1 MVTGSSVCTPRI
13 VARPVND
20 VFLLGSG
27 SCPAPAFRIRLARN
41 LCRNVPA
48 SERGGALHLTT
59 GKRPHP
65 LDPLAAQEID
75 EVRRILIEQGL
86 LTESVRVAYLG
97 LEEPPKD
104 EVLAGGESTPSGRRA
119 RVLLID
125 LATEASSDVI
135 VSIGVGAAGARVESR
150 TPTDPAESGQ
160 VPMLDEEHALVRR
173 VLRED
178 AGWAEALARRGI
190 TDPAGVYLA
199 ALSAG
204 HYGLPAER
212 GRRVARVLAHV
223 MPTPQSLPWAH
234 PVDGLVAY
242 VDLVKGEILE
252 IVDTGPQ
259 PVPSEPGDYTQGP
272 HRTTQKPIR
281 ITQPEGPSFT
291 VDGPLVTWEKWSLR
305 LGYDMREGLTLHQIG
320 FEDGGRVRPVVYRAS
335 VAEMLVPY
343 GDPSPV
349 RFWQNYF
356 DTGEYQLG
364 KLANS
369 LELGCDCLGEITYFD
384 AVVTDGACVP
394 KVINN
399 AICMHEEDYGVLWKH
414 TDPANGS
421 RETRRQ
427 RRLVISFFVTVGNY
441 DYGFYWYLYLDGTI
455 ELEVKATGIVFTAA
469 YDDRA
474 APYASEVAPG
484 LAAPYHQHLFSA
496 RLDMTVDGVA
506 NAVEEVEVVR
516 HPMGPA
522 NPYGNAIGR
531 AATRLRTE
539 REARRDADLAAERTW
554 HVVNPSVRNRLGR
567 PVGYALHPE
576 GKPTLLAAEGSSI
589 RRRAEFAT
597 RHLWVTRYHPAERY
611 PAGDLVNQHPGGAGL
626 PAYTRADRDID
637 GQDIVLWHTFGLTHF
652 PRVEDWPI
660 MPVDTCGFVLK
671 PVGFFDRNPTLD
683 VPPSAAERSCH

>member
-1 MVTGSSVCTPRI
+1 MHLSTGM
-13 VARPVND
+13 
-20 VFLLGSG
+20 L
-27 SCPAPAFRIRLARN
+27 
-41 LCRNVPA
+41 
-48 SERGGALHLTT
+48 
-59 GKRPHP
+59 PHP

-75 EVRRILIEQGL
+75 EVRRVLMAEGL
-86 LTESVRVAYLG
+86 LTETVRVAYLG
-97 LEEPPKD
+97 LEEPPKG
-104 EVLAGGESTPSGRRA
+104 EVLAHTAKTPAARRA
-119 RVLLID
+119 RAFLLD
-125 LATEASSDVI
+125 LATEAAQDVI
-135 VSIGVGAAGARVESR
+135 VSISDGRVEKS
-150 TPTDPAESGQ
+150 TPIDPVTDGQ

-178 AGWAEALARRGI
+178 AGWAKALARRGI
-190 TDPAGVYLA
+190 EDPAGVYLA

-204 HYGLPAER
+204 HFDLPKEE

-223 MPTPQSLPWAH
+223 MPTPDSLPWAH

-259 PVPSEPGDYTQGP
+259 PIPQESGDYGHGP
-272 HRTTQKPIR
+272 HRTTQKPIH

-291 VDGPLVTWEKWSLR
+291 IDGPLITWEKWSLR

-320 FEDGGRVRPVVYRAS
+320 FEDGGRTRPIVYRAS
-335 VAEMLVPY
+335 VAEMVVPY
-343 GDPSPV
+343 GDPSPI

-384 AVVTDGACVP
+384 AVVTDGAGMP

-455 ELEVKATGIVFTAA
+455 ELEVKATGIVFTGA
-469 YDDRA
+469 YDERA

-484 LAAPYHQHLFSA
+484 LAAPYHQHLFGA

-506 NAVEEVEVVR
+506 NAVDEVEATR
-516 HPMGPA
+516 AGG
-522 NPYGNAIGR
+522 PYGSAIGR
-531 AATRLRTE
+531 GVTRLRTE
-539 REARRDADLAAERTW
+539 REARRDADVKAERTW
-554 HVVNPSVRNRLGR
+554 HVVNPEVRNRLGR
-567 PVGYALHPE
+567 PVGYALHAE
-576 GKPTLLAAEGSSI
+576 GKPTLLAAPESSI
-589 RRRAEFAT
+589 GRRAEFAT

-652 PRVEDWPI
+652 PRTEDWPI

>member
-1 MVTGSSVCTPRI
+1 M
-13 VARPVND
+13 
-20 VFLLGSG
+20 
-27 SCPAPAFRIRLARN
+27 LARH
-41 LCRNVPA
+41 CRNVPA
-48 SERGGALHLTT
+48 TERGGTLHLTT
-59 GKRPHP
+59 GKHPHP

-75 EVRRILIEQGL
+75 EVRRVLAKEGL
-86 LTESVRVAYLG
+86 LSETVRVAYLG
-97 LEEPPKD
+97 LEEPRKD
-104 EVLAGGESTPSGRRA
+104 AVLAYDPDNPPARRA
-119 RVLLID
+119 RAFLLD
-125 LATEASSDVI
+125 LATERSEDVI
-135 VSIGVGAAGARVESR
+135 VSISAGRVEER
-150 TPTDPAESGQ
+150 RPIDPVTDGQ

-178 AGWAEALARRGI
+178 AGWAGALARRGI
-190 TDPAGVYLA
+190 DDPATVYLA

-204 HYGLPAER
+204 HFGLPKEE
-212 GRRVARVLAHV
+212 GRRVARVLAHL
-223 MPTPQSLPWAH
+223 MPTPESLPWAH

-259 PVPSEPGDYTQGP
+259 PVPAEPGDYHQGP
-272 HRTTQKPIR
+272 HRTSQKPIR

-320 FEDGGRVRPVVYRAS
+320 FEDGGRTRPIVYRAS
-335 VAEMLVPY
+335 VAEMMVPY
-343 GDPSPV
+343 GDPSPI

-384 AVVTDGACVP
+384 AVVTDGAGVP
-394 KVINN
+394 KVITN

-455 ELEVKATGIVFTAA
+455 ELEVKATGIVFTGA

-506 NAVEEVEVVR
+506 NAVDEVEAVQA
-516 HPMGPA
+516 GS
-522 NPYGNAIGR
+522 PYGNAFGR
-531 AATRLRTE
+531 AVTRLRTE
-539 REARRDADLAAERTW
+539 LQAKRDADLKAERTW
-554 HVVNPSVRNRLGR
+554 HVVNPSVRNRLGH
-567 PVGYALHPE
+567 PVGYALFPE
-576 GKPTLLAAEGSSI
+576 GKPTLMAGEGSSI
-589 RRRAEFAT
+589 HRRAEFAT

-626 PAYTRADRDID
+626 PSYTKADRDID

-652 PRVEDWPI
+652 PRTEDWPI
-660 MPVDTCGFVLK
+660 MPVDTCGFTLK

>member
-1 MVTGSSVCTPRI
+1 M
-13 VARPVND
+13 
-20 VFLLGSG
+20 
-27 SCPAPAFRIRLARN
+27 
-41 LCRNVPA
+41 
-48 SERGGALHLTT
+48 HLTT
-59 GKRPHP
+59 GKHPHP

-75 EVRRILIEQGL
+75 EVRRILTEAGL
-86 LTESVRVAYLG
+86 LNDTVRVAYLG
-97 LEEPPKD
+97 LEEPPKA
-104 EVLAGGESTPSGRRA
+104 EVLAYEAGATPPARRA
-119 RVLLID
+119 RAFLLD
-125 LATEASSDVI
+125 LATERSEDAI
-135 VSIGVGAAGARVESR
+135 VSISDRAVDRR
-150 TPTDPAESGQ
+150 TPIDPVADGQ
-160 VPMLDEEHALVRR
+160 VPMLDEEHALVRF

-178 AGWAEALARRGI
+178 PQWVEALERRGI

-204 HYGLPAER
+204 HYGLRKEE
-212 GRRVARVLAHV
+212 GRRVARVLAHR
-223 MPTPQSLPWAH
+223 MPTPGSLPWAH

-242 VDLVKGEILE
+242 VDLVKGEVME

-259 PVPSEPGDYTQGP
+259 PIPEEPGDYHLGP
-272 HRTTQKPIR
+272 HRTTQKPIH
-281 ITQPEGPSFT
+281 ITQPDGPSFT
-291 VDGPLVTWEKWSLR
+291 IDGPLVTWEKWSLR
-305 LGYDMREGLTLHQIG
+305 LGYDMREGLTLHRIG
-320 FEDGGRVRPVVYRAS
+320 FEDGGRTRPIVYRAS

-343 GDPSPV
+343 GDPSPI

-384 AVVTDGACVP
+384 AVVTDGAGAP
-394 KVINN
+394 KVITN

-455 ELEVKATGIVFTAA
+455 ELEVKATGIVFTGA
-469 YDDRA
+469 YDERA

-506 NAVEEVEVVR
+506 NAVDEVEVETR
-516 HPMGPA
+516 PIGQD
-522 NPYGNAIGR
+522 NPYGNAVR
-531 AATRLRTE
+531 RSVTRLRTE
-539 REARRDADLAAERTW
+539 REARRDADLKAERTW
-554 HVVNPSVRNRLGR
+554 HVVNPNVNNRLGR
-567 PVGYALHPE
+567 PVGYALHAE
-576 GKPTLLAAEGSSI
+576 GKPTLLAAPGSSI

-597 RHLWVTRYHPAERY
+597 SHLWVTRYDPAQRY

-626 PAYTRADRDID
+626 PEYTRADRDID

-652 PRVEDWPI
+652 PRTEDWPI

-683 VPPSAAERSCH
+683 VPPSAAARSCH

>member
-1 MVTGSSVCTPRI
+1 M
-13 VARPVND
+13 
-20 VFLLGSG
+20 
-27 SCPAPAFRIRLARN
+27 
-41 LCRNVPA
+41 
-48 SERGGALHLTT
+48 HLST
-59 GKRPHP
+59 GKHPHP

-75 EVRRILIEQGL
+75 EVRRVLMTEGR
-86 LTESVRVAYLG
+86 LTETVRVAYLG
-97 LEEPPKD
+97 LEEPPKG
-104 EVLAGGESTPSGRRA
+104 EVLAYESGAARPARRA
-119 RVLLID
+119 RALLLD
-125 LATEASSDVI
+125 LATEAAHDVI
-135 VSIGVGAAGARVESR
+135 VSIGDGKVETA
-150 TPTDPAESGQ
+150 TPIDPLTDGQ

-178 AGWAEALARRGI
+178 PDWARALAERGI
-190 TDPAGVYLA
+190 EDPAGVYLA

-204 HYGLPAER
+204 HFGLREEE
-212 GRRVARVLAHV
+212 GRRVARVLAHL
-223 MPTPQSLPWAH
+223 MPTPESLPWAH

-242 VDLVKGEILE
+242 VDLVKGEVLE

-259 PVPSEPGDYTQGP
+259 PIPRESGDYTQVE
-272 HRTTQKPIR
+272 HRTTQKPIH
-281 ITQPEGPSFT
+281 ITQPDGPSFT

-305 LGYDMREGLTLHQIG
+305 LGYDMREGLTLHRIG
-320 FEDGGRVRPVVYRAS
+320 FEDDGRTRPIVYRAS
-335 VAEMLVPY
+335 VAEMVVPY
-343 GDPSPV
+343 GDPSPI

-384 AVVTDGACVP
+384 VVVTDGAGLP
-394 KVINN
+394 KVIKN

-455 ELEVKATGIVFTAA
+455 ELEVKATGIVFTGA

-506 NAVEEVEVVR
+506 NAVDEVEAR
-516 HPMGPA
+516 PLAGEH
-522 NPYGNAIGR
+522 GNAFGR
-531 AATRLRTE
+531 TVTRLRTE
-539 REARRDADLAAERTW
+539 QRARRDADLKAERTW
-554 HVVNPSVRNRLGR
+554 HVVNPEVRNRLGR
-567 PVGYALHPE
+567 PVGYALHAE
-576 GKPTLLAAEGSSI
+576 GKPTLMAAEGSSI
-589 RRRAEFAT
+589 HRRAEFAT
-597 RHLWVTRYHPAERY
+597 SHLWVTRYHPAERY

-626 PAYTRADRDID
+626 PEYTRADRDLD

-652 PRVEDWPI
+652 PRTEDWPI

-683 VPPSAAERSCH
+683 VPPSASQRSSCH

>member
-1 MVTGSSVCTPRI
+1 M
-13 VARPVND
+13 
-20 VFLLGSG
+20 
-27 SCPAPAFRIRLARN
+27 
-41 LCRNVPA
+41 
-48 SERGGALHLTT
+48 HLST
-59 GKRPHP
+59 GKHPHP

-75 EVRRILIEQGL
+75 EVRRVLRAEGRL
-86 LTESVRVAYLG
+86 ADPVRVAYLG

-104 EVLAGGESTPSGRRA
+104 QVLAYEGGAARPARKARA
-119 RVLLID
+119 LLLD
-125 LATEASSDVI
+125 LATEAAQDVI
-135 VSIGVGAAGARVESR
+135 VSITDGKVETS
-150 TPTDPAESGQ
+150 TPIDPLTDGQ

-173 VLRED
+173 VLREHP
-178 AGWAEALARRGI
+178 GWAKALAGRGI
-190 TDPAGVYLA
+190 DDPARVYLA

-204 HYGLPAER
+204 HFALPEEE
-212 GRRVARVLAHV
+212 GRRVARVLAHL
-223 MPTPQSLPWAH
+223 MPTPESLPWAH

-242 VDLVKGEILE
+242 VDLVKGEVLE

-259 PVPSEPGDYTQGP
+259 PIPQESGDYTDVE
-272 HRTTQKPIR
+272 HRTTQKPIH

-305 LGYDMREGLTLHQIG
+305 LGYDMREGLTLHRIG
-320 FEDGGRVRPVVYRAS
+320 FEDDGRTRPIVYRAS
-335 VAEMLVPY
+335 VAEMVVPY
-343 GDPSPV
+343 GDPSPI

-384 AVVTDGACVP
+384 AVVTDGAGMP
-394 KVINN
+394 KVIKN

-455 ELEVKATGIVFTAA
+455 ELEVKATGIVFTGA

-506 NAVEEVEVVR
+506 NAVDEVEAR
-516 HPMGPA
+516 PLA
-522 NPYGNAIGR
+522 SQYGNAFGR
-531 AATRLRTE
+531 AVTRLRTE
-539 REARRDADLAAERTW
+539 REARRDADLKAERTW
-554 HVVNPSVRNRLGR
+554 HVVNPEVRNRLGR
-567 PVGYALHPE
+567 PVGYALHAE
-576 GKPTLLAAEGSSI
+576 GRPTLMAAEGSSI
-589 RRRAEFAT
+589 HRRAEFAT
-597 RHLWVTRYHPAERY
+597 SHLWVTRYHPAERY

-626 PAYTRADRDID
+626 PAYTRADRDLD

-652 PRVEDWPI
+652 PRTEDWPI

-683 VPPSAAERSCH
+683 VPPSASPRSSCH

>member
-1 MVTGSSVCTPRI
+1 M
-13 VARPVND
+13 
-20 VFLLGSG
+20 
-27 SCPAPAFRIRLARN
+27 
-41 LCRNVPA
+41 
-48 SERGGALHLTT
+48 HLST
-59 GKRPHP
+59 GKCPHP

-75 EVRRILIEQGL
+75 EVRRVLMTEGL
-86 LTESVRVAYLG
+86 LAETVRVAYLG

-104 EVLAGGESTPSGRRA
+104 EVLAYEDGAARPARKARA
-119 RVLLID
+119 LLLD
-125 LATEASSDVI
+125 LATEAAQDVV
-135 VSIGVGAAGARVESR
+135 VSISEGRVAATG
-150 TPTDPAESGQ
+150 PIDPLADGQ
-160 VPMLDEEHALVRR
+160 VPMLDEEHALVRK

-178 AGWAEALARRGI
+178 PDWAKALARRGI
-190 TDPAGVYLA
+190 DDPASVYLA

-204 HYGLPAER
+204 HFALPKEE
-212 GRRVARVLAHV
+212 GRRVARVLAHL
-223 MPTPQSLPWAH
+223 MPTPDSLPWAH

-242 VDLVKGEILE
+242 VDLVKGEVLE

-259 PVPSEPGDYTQGP
+259 PIPQESGDYTNVE
-272 HRTTQKPIR
+272 HRTTQKPIH

-305 LGYDMREGLTLHQIG
+305 LGYDMREGLTLHRIG
-320 FEDGGRVRPVVYRAS
+320 FEDGGRIRPIVYRAS
-335 VAEMLVPY
+335 VAEMVVPY
-343 GDPSPV
+343 GDPSPI

-384 AVVTDGACVP
+384 VVVTDGAGVP
-394 KVINN
+394 KVIKN

-455 ELEVKATGIVFTAA
+455 ELEVKATGIVFTGA

-506 NAVEEVEVVR
+506 NAVDEVEAR
-516 HPMGPA
+516 RLDSEH
-522 NPYGNAIGR
+522 GNAFGR
-531 AATRLRTE
+531 ATTRLRTE
-539 REARRDADLAAERTW
+539 REAGRDADLKAERTW
-554 HVVNPSVRNRLGR
+554 HVVNPGVRNRLGG
-567 PVGYALHPE
+567 PVGYALFPE
-576 GKPTLLAAEGSSI
+576 GKPTLMAAEGSSI
-589 RRRAEFAT
+589 HRRAEFAT

-652 PRVEDWPI
+652 PRTEDWPI

-683 VPPSAAERSCH
+683 VPPSASGRSSCH

>member
-1 MVTGSSVCTPRI
+1 M
-13 VARPVND
+13 
-20 VFLLGSG
+20 
-27 SCPAPAFRIRLARN
+27 
-41 LCRNVPA
+41 
-48 SERGGALHLTT
+48 HLTT
-59 GKRPHP
+59 GKHPHP

-75 EVRRILIEQGL
+75 EVRRVLAKEGL
-86 LTESVRVAYLG
+86 LSETVRVAYLG
-97 LEEPPKD
+97 LEEPRKD
-104 EVLAGGESTPSGRRA
+104 AVLAYDPDNPPARRA
-119 RVLLID
+119 RAFLLD
-125 LATEASSDVI
+125 LATERSEDVI
-135 VSIGVGAAGARVESR
+135 VSISAGRVEER
-150 TPTDPAESGQ
+150 RPIDPVTDGQ

-178 AGWAEALARRGI
+178 AGWAGALARRGI
-190 TDPAGVYLA
+190 DDPATVYLA

-204 HYGLPAER
+204 HFGLPKEE
-212 GRRVARVLAHV
+212 GRRVARVLAHL
-223 MPTPQSLPWAH
+223 MPTPESLPWAH

-259 PVPSEPGDYTQGP
+259 PVPAEPGDYHQGP
-272 HRTTQKPIR
+272 HRTSQKPIR

-320 FEDGGRVRPVVYRAS
+320 FEDGGRTRPIVYRAS
-335 VAEMLVPY
+335 VAEMMVPY
-343 GDPSPV
+343 GDPSPI

-384 AVVTDGACVP
+384 AVVTDGAGVP
-394 KVINN
+394 KVITN

-455 ELEVKATGIVFTAA
+455 ELEVKATGIVFTGA

-506 NAVEEVEVVR
+506 NAVDEVEAVQA
-516 HPMGPA
+516 GS
-522 NPYGNAIGR
+522 PYGNAFGR
-531 AATRLRTE
+531 AVTRLRTE
-539 REARRDADLAAERTW
+539 LQAKRDADLKAERTW
-554 HVVNPSVRNRLGR
+554 HVVNPSVRNRLGH
-567 PVGYALHPE
+567 PVGYALFPE
-576 GKPTLLAAEGSSI
+576 GKPTLMAGEGSSI
-589 RRRAEFAT
+589 HRRAEFAT

-626 PAYTRADRDID
+626 PSYTKADRDID

-652 PRVEDWPI
+652 PRTEDWPI
-660 MPVDTCGFVLK
+660 MPVDTCGFTLK

>member
-1 MVTGSSVCTPRI
+1 M
-13 VARPVND
+13 
-20 VFLLGSG
+20 
-27 SCPAPAFRIRLARN
+27 
-41 LCRNVPA
+41 
-48 SERGGALHLTT
+48 HLSA
-59 GKRPHP
+59 GKHPHP
-65 LDPLAAQEID
+65 LDPLAAREID
-75 EVRRILIEQGL
+75 EVRRV
-86 LTESVRVAYLG
+86 LTTEGRLTSTVRVAYLG

-104 EVLAGGESTPSGRRA
+104 EVLAYEGGGARPDRRA
-119 RVLLID
+119 RAYLLD
-125 LATEASSDVI
+125 LETEAAHDVI
-135 VSIGVGAAGARVESR
+135 VSLGRGEVERVA
-150 TPTDPAESGQ
+150 PIDPLTDGQ

-173 VLRED
+173 VLG
-178 AGWAEALARRGI
+178 AHPGWAAALATRGI
-190 TDPAGVYLA
+190 EDPAGVYLA

-204 HYGLPAER
+204 HFGLPDEA
-212 GRRVARVLAHV
+212 GRRVARVLAHR
-223 MPTPQSLPWAH
+223 MPTPESLPWAH

-242 VDLVKGEILE
+242 IDLVKGEVLE

-259 PVPSEPGDYTQGP
+259 PIPQEPGDYTDGP
-272 HRTTQKPIR
+272 HRTTQKPIH
-281 ITQPEGPSFT
+281 ITQPDGPSFT
-291 VDGPLVTWEKWSLR
+291 IDGPLVTWEKWSLR
-305 LGYDMREGLTLHQIG
+305 LGYDMREGLTLHRIG
-320 FEDGGRVRPVVYRAS
+320 FDDAGRTRPIVYRAS
-335 VAEMLVPY
+335 VAEMVVPY
-343 GDPSPV
+343 GDPSPI

-384 AVVTDGACVP
+384 VVVTDGAGTP
-394 KVINN
+394 KVIKN
-399 AICMHEEDYGVLWKH
+399 AVCMHEEDYGVLWKH

-441 DYGFYWYLYLDGTI
+441 DYGFYWYLYLDGAI
-455 ELEVKATGIVFTAA
+455 ELEVKATGIVFTGV

-506 NAVEEVEVVR
+506 NAVDEIEARPIESG
-516 HPMGPA
+516 H
-522 NPYGNAIGR
+522 GNAFGR
-531 AATRLRTE
+531 AVTRLRTE
-539 REARRDADLAAERTW
+539 REARRDADLKAERTW
-554 HVVNPSVRNRLGR
+554 HVVNPEVRNRLGR
-567 PVGYALHPE
+567 PVGYALHAE
-576 GKPTLLAAEGSSI
+576 GRPTLMAAPGSSI
-589 RRRAEFAT
+589 HRRAEFAT
-597 RHLWVTRYHPAERY
+597 SHLWVTRYHPAERY

-652 PRVEDWPI
+652 PRTEDWPI

-683 VPPSAAERSCH
+683 VPPSASERSSCH

>member
-1 MVTGSSVCTPRI
+1 M
-13 VARPVND
+13 
-20 VFLLGSG
+20 
-27 SCPAPAFRIRLARN
+27 
-41 LCRNVPA
+41 
-48 SERGGALHLTT
+48 HLTT
-59 GKRPHP
+59 GKHPHP

-75 EVRRILIEQGL
+75 EVRRILTQEGL
-86 LTESVRVAYLG
+86 LTDTVRVAYLG
-97 LEEPPKD
+97 LEEPPKG
-104 EVLAGGESTPSGRRA
+104 EVLAYEPGAPVGRRA
-119 RVLLID
+119 RAFLLD
-125 LATEASSDVI
+125 LATETAEDVI
-135 VSIGVGAAGARVESR
+135 VSISAATVEER
-150 TPTDPAESGQ
+150 RPIDPVTDGQ

-178 AGWAEALARRGI
+178 PAWAEALWRRGI
-190 TDPAGVYLA
+190 EDPAGVYLA

-204 HYGLPAER
+204 NFGLPKEE
-212 GRRVARVLAHV
+212 GRRVARVLAHL
-223 MPTPQSLPWAH
+223 MPTPESLPWAH

-242 VDLVKGEILE
+242 VDLVKGEVME

-259 PVPSEPGDYTQGP
+259 PIPGEPGDYHQGP
-272 HRTTQKPIR
+272 HRTTQKPIH

-320 FEDGGRVRPVVYRAS
+320 FEDDGRVRPIVYRAS

-343 GDPSPV
+343 GDPSPI

-384 AVVTDGACVP
+384 AVVTDGGGVP
-394 KVINN
+394 KVITN

-455 ELEVKATGIVFTAA
+455 ELEVKATGIVFTGA

-474 APYASEVAPG
+474 APYSSEVAPG

-506 NAVEEVEVVR
+506 NAVDEVEAIAVES
-516 HPMGPA
+516 
-522 NPYGNAIGR
+522 PYGNAFGR
-531 AATRLRTE
+531 AVKRLRTE
-539 REARRDADLAAERTW
+539 GEGRRDADLAKERTW
-554 HVVNPSVRNRLGR
+554 HVVNPDVRNRLGR

-576 GKPTLLAAEGSSI
+576 GKPALLAHPESSI
-589 RRRAEFAT
+589 SRRAEFAT

-626 PAYTRADRDID
+626 PTYTRADRDID

-652 PRVEDWPI
+652 PRTEDWPI

>member
-1 MVTGSSVCTPRI
+1 M
-13 VARPVND
+13 
-20 VFLLGSG
+20 
-27 SCPAPAFRIRLARN
+27 
-41 LCRNVPA
+41 
-48 SERGGALHLTT
+48 HLTT
-59 GKRPHP
+59 GKHPHP
-65 LDPLAAQEID
+65 LDPLAAPEID
-75 EVRRILIEQGL
+75 EVRRILMQEGL
-86 LTESVRVAYLG
+86 LTDTVRVAYLG
-97 LEEPPKD
+97 LEEPPKG
-104 EVLAGGESTPSGRRA
+104 EVLAYEPGAPVGRRA
-119 RVLLID
+119 RAFLLD
-125 LATEASSDVI
+125 LATETAEDVI
-135 VSIGVGAAGARVESR
+135 VSISAGTVEER
-150 TPTDPAESGQ
+150 RPIDPVTDGQ

-178 AGWAEALARRGI
+178 PAWAEALRRRGI
-190 TDPAGVYLA
+190 EDPAGVYLA

-204 HYGLPAER
+204 NFGLPKEE
-212 GRRVARVLAHV
+212 GRRVARVLAHL
-223 MPTPQSLPWAH
+223 MPTPESLPWAH

-242 VDLVKGEILE
+242 VDLVKGEVME

-259 PVPSEPGDYTQGP
+259 PIPGEPGDYHLGP
-272 HRTTQKPIR
+272 HRTTQKPIH
-281 ITQPEGPSFT
+281 ITQPDGPSFT

-320 FEDGGRVRPVVYRAS
+320 FEDDGRVRPIVYRAS

-343 GDPSPV
+343 GDPSPI

-384 AVVTDGACVP
+384 AVVTDGAGVP
-394 KVINN
+394 KVITN

-455 ELEVKATGIVFTAA
+455 ELEVKATGIVFTGT

-474 APYASEVAPG
+474 APYSSEVAPG

-506 NAVEEVEVVR
+506 NAVDEVEAVAVES
-516 HPMGPA
+516 
-522 NPYGNAIGR
+522 PYGNAFGR
-531 AATRLRTE
+531 GAKRLRTE
-539 REARRDADLAAERTW
+539 GEGRRDADLARERTW
-554 HVVNPSVRNRLGR
+554 HVVNPDVRNRLGR

-576 GKPTLLAAEGSSI
+576 GKPALLAHPESSI
-589 RRRAEFAT
+589 SRRAEFAT

-626 PAYTRADRDID
+626 PTYTRADRDID

-652 PRVEDWPI
+652 PRTEDWPI

>member
-1 MVTGSSVCTPRI
+1 M
-13 VARPVND
+13 
-20 VFLLGSG
+20 
-27 SCPAPAFRIRLARN
+27 
-41 LCRNVPA
+41 
-48 SERGGALHLTT
+48 HLTT
-59 GKRPHP
+59 GKHPHP

-75 EVRRILIEQGL
+75 EVRRILMEEGL
-86 LTESVRVAYLG
+86 LTDTVRVAYLG
-97 LEEPPKD
+97 LEEPQKG
-104 EVLAGGESTPSGRRA
+104 EVLAYEPGAPVGRRA
-119 RVLLID
+119 RAFLLD
-125 LATEASSDVI
+125 LATETAEDVI
-135 VSIGVGAAGARVESR
+135 VSISAGTVEER
-150 TPTDPAESGQ
+150 RPIDPVTDGQ

-178 AGWAEALARRGI
+178 PAWAESLRRRGI
-190 TDPAGVYLA
+190 EDPAGVYLA

-204 HYGLPAER
+204 NFGLPKEE
-212 GRRVARVLAHV
+212 GRRVARVLAHL
-223 MPTPQSLPWAH
+223 MPTPESLPWAH

-242 VDLVKGEILE
+242 VDLVKGEVME

-259 PVPSEPGDYTQGP
+259 PIPEEPGDYHHGP
-272 HRTTQKPIR
+272 HRTTQKPIH
-281 ITQPEGPSFT
+281 ITQPDGPSFT
-291 VDGPLVTWEKWSLR
+291 VDGPLITWEKWSLR

-320 FEDGGRVRPVVYRAS
+320 FEDDGRTRPIVYRAS

-343 GDPSPV
+343 GDPSPI

-384 AVVTDGACVP
+384 AVVTDGAGVP
-394 KVINN
+394 KVITN

-455 ELEVKATGIVFTAA
+455 ELEVKATGIVFTGA

-474 APYASEVAPG
+474 APYSSEVAPG

-506 NAVEEVEVVR
+506 NAVDEVEAIRVESP
-516 HPMGPA
+516 H
-522 NPYGNAIGR
+522 GNAVGR
-531 AATRLRTE
+531 AVKRLRTE
-539 REARRDADLAAERTW
+539 GEARRDADLAKERTW
-554 HVVNPSVRNRLGR
+554 HVVNPEARNRLGR

-576 GKPTLLAAEGSSI
+576 GKPTLLAHPESSI
-589 RRRAEFAT
+589 SRRAEFAT

-652 PRVEDWPI
+652 PRTEDWPI

>member
-1 MVTGSSVCTPRI
+1 
-13 VARPVND
+13 
-20 VFLLGSG
+20 
-27 SCPAPAFRIRLARN
+27 
-41 LCRNVPA
+41 
-48 SERGGALHLTT
+48 LHLST
-59 GKRPHP
+59 GKHPHP

-75 EVRRILIEQGL
+75 EVRRVLIDEGL
-86 LTESVRVAYLG
+86 LSETVRVAYLG
-97 LEEPPKD
+97 LEEPAK
-104 EVLAGGESTPSGRRA
+104 EAVLAYEPGAEPARRA
-119 RVLLID
+119 RALLLD
-125 LATEASSDVI
+125 LATERSEDVI
-135 VSIGVGAAGARVESR
+135 VSISAGRVEER
-150 TPTDPAESGQ
+150 RPIDPITDGQ

-190 TDPAGVYLA
+190 DDPATVYLA

-204 HYGLPAER
+204 HFELPKEE
-212 GRRVARVLAHV
+212 GRRVARVLAHL
-223 MPTPQSLPWAH
+223 MPTPDSLPWAH

-259 PVPSEPGDYTQGP
+259 PIPAEPGDYHQGP
-272 HRTTQKPIR
+272 HRTSQKPIH

-320 FEDGGRVRPVVYRAS
+320 FEDGGRTRPIVYRAS
-335 VAEMLVPY
+335 VAEMMVPY
-343 GDPSPV
+343 GDPSPI

-384 AVVTDGACVP
+384 AVVTDGAGVP
-394 KVINN
+394 KVITN

-455 ELEVKATGIVFTAA
+455 ELEVKATGIVFTGA

-506 NAVEEVEVVR
+506 NAVDEVEAAR
-516 HPMGPA
+516 A
-522 NPYGNAIGR
+522 ESPYGNAFGR
-531 AATRLRTE
+531 AVTRLRTE
-539 REARRDADLAAERTW
+539 QQAKRDADLKAERTW
-554 HVVNPSVRNRLGR
+554 HVVNPSVRNRLGH
-567 PVGYALHPE
+567 PVGYALFPE
-576 GKPTLLAAEGSSI
+576 GKPTLMAAEGSSI
-589 RRRAEFAT
+589 HRRAEFAT

-626 PAYTRADRDID
+626 PLYTRADRDID

-652 PRVEDWPI
+652 PRTEDWPI
-660 MPVDTCGFVLK
+660 MPVDTCGFTLK

>member
-1 MVTGSSVCTPRI
+1 M
-13 VARPVND
+13 
-20 VFLLGSG
+20 
-27 SCPAPAFRIRLARN
+27 
-41 LCRNVPA
+41 
-48 SERGGALHLTT
+48 HLTT
-59 GKRPHP
+59 GKHPHP

-75 EVRRILIEQGL
+75 EVRRILLREGL
-86 LTESVRVAYLG
+86 LTDPVRVAYLG

-104 EVLAGGESTPSGRRA
+104 EVLAYEPGAPIVRRA
-119 RVLLID
+119 RAFLLD
-125 LATEASSDVI
+125 LATEAAEDVI
-135 VSIGVGAAGARVESR
+135 VSISGGEVESR
-150 TPTDPAESGQ
+150 TPIDPVTDGQ
-160 VPMLDEEHALVRR
+160 VPMLDEEHVLVRK
-173 VLRED
+173 VLKED
-178 AGWAEALARRGI
+178 AGWAAALARRGI
-190 TDPAGVYLA
+190 TDPANVYLA

-204 HYGLPAER
+204 HFGLPKEE
-212 GRRVARVLAHV
+212 GRRVARVLAHL
-223 MPTPQSLPWAH
+223 MPTPDSLPWAH

-242 VDLVKGEILE
+242 VDLVKGEVME

-259 PVPSEPGDYTQGP
+259 PIPAEPGDYHQGP
-272 HRTTQKPIR
+272 HRTTQKPIH

-291 VDGPLVTWEKWSLR
+291 VDGPLVTWEKWSVR

-320 FEDGGRVRPVVYRAS
+320 FEDDGRTRPVVYRAS

-343 GDPSPV
+343 ADPGPI

-384 AVVTDGACVP
+384 AVVTDGAGLP
-394 KVINN
+394 KVITN

-455 ELEVKATGIVFTAA
+455 ELEVKATGIVFTGA
-469 YDDRA
+469 YDERI
-474 APYASEVAPG
+474 APYGSEVAPG

-496 RLDMTVDGVA
+496 RLDMTVDGLA
-506 NAVEEVEVVR
+506 NAVDEVEAV
-516 HPMGPA
+516 PLPA
-522 NPYGNAIGR
+522 HGGNAFGR
-531 AATRLRTE
+531 AVTRLRTE
-539 REARRDADLAAERTW
+539 QEAKRDADLKAERTW

-576 GKPTLLAAEGSSI
+576 GRPTLLAGRESSI
-589 RRRAEFAT
+589 GKRAEFAT
-597 RHLWVTRYHPAERY
+597 KHLWVTRYHPAERY

-652 PRVEDWPI
+652 PRTEDWPI

>member
-1 MVTGSSVCTPRI
+1 M
-13 VARPVND
+13 
-20 VFLLGSG
+20 
-27 SCPAPAFRIRLARN
+27 
-41 LCRNVPA
+41 
-48 SERGGALHLTT
+48 
-59 GKRPHP
+59 GKQPHP

-75 EVRRILIEQGL
+75 EVRRILMEEGL
-86 LTESVRVAYLG
+86 LTETVRVAYLG
-97 LEEPPKD
+97 LEEPPKA
-104 EVLAGGESTPSGRRA
+104 EVLAYQPGGPIHRRA
-119 RVLLID
+119 RAFLLD
-125 LATEASSDVI
+125 LATEQAEDVI
-135 VSIGVGAAGARVESR
+135 VSISEGKAESR
-150 TPTDPAESGQ
+150 RPIDPLTDGQ
-160 VPMLDEEHALVRR
+160 VPMLDEEHALVRN
-173 VLRED
+173 VLKED
-178 AGWAEALARRGI
+178 AGWARALRARGI
-190 TDPAGVYLA
+190 GDPASVYLA

-204 HYGLPAER
+204 HFGLPEEE
-212 GRRVARVLAHV
+212 GRRVARVLAHL
-223 MPTPQSLPWAH
+223 MPAPDSLPWAH

-242 VDLVKGEILE
+242 VDLIKGEVIE

-259 PVPSEPGDYTQGP
+259 PIPDEPGDYHHGP
-272 HRTTQKPIR
+272 HRTTQKPIH
-281 ITQPEGPSFT
+281 ITQPDGPSFT
-291 VDGPLVTWEKWSLR
+291 VDGPLITWEKWSLR

-320 FEDGGRVRPVVYRAS
+320 FEDGGRTRPIVYRAS
-335 VAEMLVPY
+335 VAEMVVPY
-343 GDPSPV
+343 GDPSPI

-384 AVVTDGACVP
+384 AVVTDGAGVP
-394 KVINN
+394 KVITN

-455 ELEVKATGIVFTAA
+455 ELEVKATGIVFTGA

-474 APYASEVAPG
+474 APYSSEIAPG

-506 NAVEEVEVVR
+506 NAVDEVE
-516 HPMGPA
+516 
-522 NPYGNAIGR
+522 AIPLGGHAFGR

-539 REARRDADLAAERTW
+539 RQARRDADLKAERTW
-554 HVVNPSVRNRLGR
+554 HVVNPGVRNRLGR

-576 GKPTLLAAEGSSI
+576 GKPTLMAAEGSSI
-589 RRRAEFAT
+589 HRRAEFAT
-597 RHLWVTRYHPAERY
+597 KHLWVTQYHPEERY

-652 PRVEDWPI
+652 PRTEDWPI

-683 VPPSAAERSCH
+683 VPPSAAARSCH

>member
-1 MVTGSSVCTPRI
+1 M
-13 VARPVND
+13 
-20 VFLLGSG
+20 
-27 SCPAPAFRIRLARN
+27 
-41 LCRNVPA
+41 
-48 SERGGALHLTT
+48 HLTT
-59 GKRPHP
+59 GKHPHP
-65 LDPLAAQEID
+65 LDPLTAQEID
-75 EVRRILIEQGL
+75 EVRRILMQQGL
-86 LTESVRVAYLG
+86 LTDTARVSYLG
-97 LEEPPKD
+97 LEEPPKG
-104 EVLAGGESTPSGRRA
+104 EVLAYEPGAPVARRA
-119 RVLLID
+119 RAFLLD
-125 LATEASSDVI
+125 LATETAEDVI
-135 VSIGVGAAGARVESR
+135 VAISAGTVEER
-150 TPTDPAESGQ
+150 RPIDPVTDGQ

-178 AGWAEALARRGI
+178 PAWAEALRRRGI
-190 TDPAGVYLA
+190 EDPAGVYLA

-204 HYGLPAER
+204 NFGLPKEK
-212 GRRVARVLAHV
+212 GRRVARVLAHL
-223 MPTPQSLPWAH
+223 MPTPESLPWAH

-242 VDLVKGEILE
+242 VDLVKGEVME

-259 PVPSEPGDYTQGP
+259 PIPAEPGDYHLGP
-272 HRTTQKPIR
+272 HRTTQKPIH
-281 ITQPEGPSFT
+281 ITQPDGPSFT

-320 FEDGGRVRPVVYRAS
+320 FEDDGRVRPIVYRAS

-343 GDPSPV
+343 GDPSPI

-384 AVVTDGACVP
+384 AVVTDGAGVP
-394 KVINN
+394 KVITN

-455 ELEVKATGIVFTAA
+455 ELEVKATGIVFTGA

-474 APYASEVAPG
+474 APYSSEVAPG

-506 NAVEEVEVVR
+506 NAVDEVEAVAVES
-516 HPMGPA
+516 
-522 NPYGNAIGR
+522 PYGNAFGR
-531 AATRLRTE
+531 AVKRLRTE
-539 REARRDADLAAERTW
+539 VEGRRDADLARERTW
-554 HVVNPSVRNRLGR
+554 HVVNPGVRNRLGR

-576 GKPTLLAAEGSSI
+576 GKPALLAHPESSI
-589 RRRAEFAT
+589 GRRAEFAT

-626 PAYTRADRDID
+626 PTYTRADRDID

-652 PRVEDWPI
+652 PRTEDWPI

>member
-1 MVTGSSVCTPRI
+1 MHLSTGS
-13 VARPVND
+13 
-20 VFLLGSG
+20 
-27 SCPAPAFRIRLARN
+27 
-41 LCRNVPA
+41 
-48 SERGGALHLTT
+48 H
-59 GKRPHP
+59 PHP
-65 LDPLAAQEID
+65 LDPLAAREID
-75 EVRRILIEQGL
+75 EVRRILREEGL
-86 LTESVRVAYLG
+86 LTDTVRVAYLG
-97 LEEPPKD
+97 LEEPPKED
-104 EVLAGGESTPSGRRA
+104 VLAYRPGDPAGRRA
-119 RVLLID
+119 RAFLLD
-125 LATEASSDVI
+125 LATETSQDVI
-135 VSIGVGAAGARVESR
+135 VDVTAGKVAAR
-150 TPTDPAESGQ
+150 TPIDPLTDGQ

-173 VLRED
+173 VLKED
-178 AGWAEALARRGI
+178 AGWAKALAARGI
-190 TDPAGVYLA
+190 DPAGVYVA

-204 HYGLPAER
+204 HYGLAKEE

-223 MPTPQSLPWAH
+223 MPTPDSLPWAH

-259 PVPSEPGDYTQGP
+259 PVPQESGDYGHGP
-272 HRTTQKPIR
+272 HRTTQKPIH
-281 ITQPEGPSFT
+281 ITQPDGPSFT

-320 FEDGGRVRPVVYRAS
+320 FDDDGRTRPIVYRAS
-335 VAEMLVPY
+335 VAEMVVPY
-343 GDPSPV
+343 GDPSPI

-384 AVVTDGACVP
+384 AVVTDGAGVP
-394 KVINN
+394 KVITN

-455 ELEVKATGIVFTAA
+455 ELEVKATGIVFTGA

-506 NAVEEVEVVR
+506 NAVDEVEAVR
-516 HPMGPA
+516 LDS
-522 NPYGNAIGR
+522 PYGNAFGR
-531 AATRLRTE
+531 EVTRLRTE
-539 REARRDADLAAERTW
+539 REARRDADLKAERTW
-554 HVVNPSVRNRLGR
+554 HVVNPEVRNRLGR
-567 PVGYALHPE
+567 PVGYALHAE
-576 GKPTLLAAEGSSI
+576 GRPTLMAAPGSSI
-589 RRRAEFAT
+589 HRRAEFAT
-597 RHLWVTRYHPAERY
+597 SHLWVTRYHPAERY

-652 PRVEDWPI
+652 PRTEDWPI

-683 VPPSAAERSCH
+683 VPPSAAEHSCH

>member
-1 MVTGSSVCTPRI
+1 M
-13 VARPVND
+13 
-20 VFLLGSG
+20 
-27 SCPAPAFRIRLARN
+27 
-41 LCRNVPA
+41 
-48 SERGGALHLTT
+48 HLST
-59 GKRPHP
+59 GKHPHP

-75 EVRRILIEQGL
+75 EVRRVLIDEGL
-86 LTESVRVAYLG
+86 LSETVRVAYLG
-97 LEEPPKD
+97 LEEPRKD
-104 EVLAGGESTPSGRRA
+104 AVLAYEPGAEPARRA
-119 RVLLID
+119 RALLLD
-125 LATEASSDVI
+125 LATEQSEDVI
-135 VSIGVGAAGARVESR
+135 VSISAGRVEER
-150 TPTDPAESGQ
+150 RPIDPITDGQ

-178 AGWAEALARRGI
+178 AGWAGALARRGI
-190 TDPAGVYLA
+190 DDPATVYLA

-204 HYGLPAER
+204 HFELPKEE
-212 GRRVARVLAHV
+212 GRRVARVLAHL
-223 MPTPQSLPWAH
+223 MPTPDSLPWAH

-259 PVPSEPGDYTQGP
+259 PIPAEPGDYHQGP
-272 HRTTQKPIR
+272 HRTSQKPIH

-320 FEDGGRVRPVVYRAS
+320 FEDGGRTRPIVYRAS
-335 VAEMLVPY
+335 VAEMMVPY
-343 GDPSPV
+343 GDPSPI

-384 AVVTDGACVP
+384 AVVTDGAGVP
-394 KVINN
+394 KVITN

-455 ELEVKATGIVFTAA
+455 ELEVKATGIVFTGA

-506 NAVEEVEVVR
+506 NAVDEVEAAR
-516 HPMGPA
+516 A
-522 NPYGNAIGR
+522 ESPYGNAFGR
-531 AATRLRTE
+531 AVTRLRTE
-539 REARRDADLAAERTW
+539 QQAKRDADLKAERTW
-554 HVVNPSVRNRLGR
+554 HVVNPSVRNRLGH
-567 PVGYALHPE
+567 PVGYALFPE
-576 GKPTLLAAEGSSI
+576 GKPTLMAAEGSSI
-589 RRRAEFAT
+589 HRRAEFAT

-626 PAYTRADRDID
+626 PLYTRADRDID

-652 PRVEDWPI
+652 PRTEDWPI
-660 MPVDTCGFVLK
+660 MPVDTCGFTLK

>member
-1 MVTGSSVCTPRI
+1 M
-13 VARPVND
+13 
-20 VFLLGSG
+20 
-27 SCPAPAFRIRLARN
+27 
-41 LCRNVPA
+41 
-48 SERGGALHLTT
+48 HLTT
-59 GKRPHP
+59 GNQPNP

-75 EVRRILIEQGL
+75 EARRILAEEGL
-86 LTESVRVAYLG
+86 LTERVRVAYLG
-97 LEEPPKD
+97 LEEPPKA
-104 EVLAGGESTPSGRRA
+104 EVLAYEPGSPVHRRA
-119 RVLLID
+119 RAFLLD
-125 LATEASSDVI
+125 LAAEQSEDVI
-135 VSIGVGAAGARVESR
+135 VSITEGKVEER
-150 TPTDPAESGQ
+150 RPIDPLTDGQ
-160 VPMLDEEHALVRR
+160 VPMLDEEHALVRN

-178 AGWAEALARRGI
+178 AGWAEALRRRGI
-190 TDPAGVYLA
+190 DDPAGVYLA

-204 HYGLPAER
+204 HFGLPKEE
-212 GRRVARVLAHV
+212 GRRVARVLAHL
-223 MPTPQSLPWAH
+223 MPTPESLPWAH

-242 VDLVKGEILE
+242 VDLIKGEVLE

-259 PVPSEPGDYTQGP
+259 PIPGEPGDYHHGP
-272 HRTTQKPIR
+272 HRTTQKPIH
-281 ITQPEGPSFT
+281 ITQPDGPSFT
-291 VDGPLVTWEKWSLR
+291 VDGPLITWEKWSLR

-320 FEDGGRVRPVVYRAS
+320 FEDGGRTRPIVYRAS
-335 VAEMLVPY
+335 VAEMVVPY
-343 GDPSPV
+343 GDPSPI

-384 AVVTDGACVP
+384 AVVTDGAGVP
-394 KVINN
+394 KVIAN

-455 ELEVKATGIVFTAA
+455 ELEVKATGIVFTGA

-474 APYASEVAPG
+474 APYSSEIAPG

-506 NAVEEVEVVR
+506 NAVDEVEAVPLGG
-516 HPMGPA
+516 HA
-522 NPYGNAIGR
+522 FGR

-539 REARRDADLAAERTW
+539 LEARRDADLKAERTW
-554 HVVNPSVRNRLGR
+554 HVVNPDVRNRLGR

-576 GKPTLLAAEGSSI
+576 GKPTLMAAEGSSI
-589 RRRAEFAT
+589 HRRAEFAT
-597 RHLWVTRYHPAERY
+597 KHLWVTRYHTAERY

-652 PRVEDWPI
+652 PRTEDWPI

-683 VPPSAAERSCH
+683 VPPSAAARSCH

>member
-1 MVTGSSVCTPRI
+1 M
-13 VARPVND
+13 
-20 VFLLGSG
+20 
-27 SCPAPAFRIRLARN
+27 
-41 LCRNVPA
+41 
-48 SERGGALHLTT
+48 HLST
-59 GKRPHP
+59 GKHPHP

-75 EVRRILIEQGL
+75 EVRRILMAEGL
-86 LTESVRVAYLG
+86 LTETVRVAYLG
-97 LEEPPKD
+97 LEEPRKS
-104 EVLAGGESTPSGRRA
+104 EVLAYRPGAPVERRA
-119 RVLLID
+119 RAFLLD
-125 LATEASSDVI
+125 LATEAAQDVI
-135 VSIGVGAAGARVESR
+135 VSIGAGRVESR
-150 TPTDPAESGQ
+150 EPIDPAIDGQ

-173 VLRED
+173 VLRAD

-190 TDPAGVYLA
+190 DDPQGVYLA

-204 HYGLPAER
+204 HFGLAKEE

-223 MPTPQSLPWAH
+223 MPTPESLPWAH

-242 VDLVKGEILE
+242 VDLVKGEVLE

-259 PVPSEPGDYTQGP
+259 PIPQESGDYGHGP
-272 HRTTQKPIR
+272 FRTTQKPIH
-281 ITQPEGPSFT
+281 ITQPDGPSFT

-320 FEDGGRVRPVVYRAS
+320 FEDGGRIRPIVYRAS
-335 VAEMLVPY
+335 VAEMVVPY
-343 GDPSPV
+343 GDPSPI

-384 AVVTDGACVP
+384 AVVTDGAGVP
-394 KVINN
+394 KVITN

-455 ELEVKATGIVFTAA
+455 ELEVKATGIVFTGA
-469 YDDRA
+469 YDERA

-484 LAAPYHQHLFSA
+484 LAAPYHQHLFGA

-506 NAVEEVEVVR
+506 NAVDEVEVDI
-516 HPMGPA
+516 PPAGPD
-522 NPYGNAIGR
+522 NPYGSAVRR
-531 AATRLRTE
+531 AVTRLRTE
-539 REARRDADLAAERTW
+539 REAVRDADLKAERTW
-554 HVVNPSVRNRLGR
+554 HVVNPDVRNRLGR

-576 GKPTLLAAEGSSI
+576 GKPTLLATPGSSI
-589 RRRAEFAT
+589 HSRAEFAT

-652 PRVEDWPI
+652 PRTEDWPI

>member
-1 MVTGSSVCTPRI
+1 MHLSTGM
-13 VARPVND
+13 
-20 VFLLGSG
+20 
-27 SCPAPAFRIRLARN
+27 
-41 LCRNVPA
+41 
-48 SERGGALHLTT
+48 
-59 GKRPHP
+59 RPHP

-75 EVRRILIEQGL
+75 EVRRVLMTDGL
-86 LTESVRVAYLG
+86 LTETVRVAYLG

-104 EVLAGGESTPSGRRA
+104 QVLAYESGTARPARRA
-119 RVLLID
+119 RALLLD
-125 LATEASSDVI
+125 LATEAAQDVI
-135 VSIGVGAAGARVESR
+135 VSIGDGKVETAA
-150 TPTDPAESGQ
+150 PIDPLTDGQ

-178 AGWAEALARRGI
+178 GDWAQALARRGI
-190 TDPAGVYLA
+190 EDPAGVYLA

-204 HYGLPAER
+204 HFGLAKEE
-212 GRRVARVLAHV
+212 GRRVARVLAHR
-223 MPTPQSLPWAH
+223 MPTPESLPWAH

-242 VDLVKGEILE
+242 VDLVKGEVLE

-259 PVPSEPGDYTQGP
+259 PIPQESGDYTHVE
-272 HRTTQKPIR
+272 HRTTQKPIH
-281 ITQPEGPSFT
+281 ITQPDGPSFT

-305 LGYDMREGLTLHQIG
+305 LGYDMREGLTLHRIG
-320 FEDGGRVRPVVYRAS
+320 FEDGGRTRPIVYRAS
-335 VAEMLVPY
+335 VAEMVVPY
-343 GDPSPV
+343 GDPSPI

-384 AVVTDGACVP
+384 AVVTDGAGTP
-394 KVINN
+394 KVIRN

-455 ELEVKATGIVFTAA
+455 ELEVKATGIVFTGA

-506 NAVEEVEVVR
+506 NAVDEVEATPLDSR
-516 HPMGPA
+516 
-522 NPYGNAIGR
+522 YGNAFGR
-531 AATRLRTE
+531 TVTRLRTE
-539 REARRDADLAAERTW
+539 REARRDADLKAERTW
-554 HVVNPSVRNRLGR
+554 HVVNPGVRNRLGR
-567 PVGYALHPE
+567 PVGYALHAE
-576 GKPTLLAAEGSSI
+576 GKPTLMAAEGSSI
-589 RRRAEFAT
+589 HRRAEFAT
-597 RHLWVTRYHPAERY
+597 SHLWVTRYHPAERY

-626 PAYTRADRDID
+626 PAYTRADRDLD

-652 PRVEDWPI
+652 PRTEDWPI

-683 VPPSAAERSCH
+683 VPPSASERSSCH